1 MRLSSTT
8 KGLLFAGLLL
18 LSVSLLVSG
27 AFAQETTG
35 GMQGTVKD
43 PSGAVVSG
51 ATVDVTSP
59 SLIGKKSATTDSGG
73 YFRFANLPPG
83 TYTLTVTA
91 ANFRSY
97 KQEGITIATGH
108 LPSLDVTLQ
117 VGTASETVEVSGA
130 APIVD
135 VTQSKVQTNITEDV
149 LQNVPKGRSFQ
160 SVIQFAPGARSEPL
174 QGGYQIDGAS
184 NSENSYLVEGQE
196 TASVFDG
203 HSAVNVPMEFIQE
216 VQVKSSGFE
225 AEYGG
230 ALGGVVNVVQK
241 RGSNE
246 WHGSIFNYYQGDFFD
261 AAPNRSL
268 VRDPLVGA
276 NAGGAKRLDQPAIY
290 YQPKKDHYRIDTPGF
305 ELGGYLLK
313 DRLWAFGSF
322 APEINQTARTVN
334 FTSPGPVSS
343 GVPSTTALG
352 PRTFHYNVNTYY
364 SMARVDFLATQKVRL
379 FGSWSYSYQ
388 RGSGTSLP
396 GADNAYLGQT
406 VPNPDTLFNS
416 SAGNNVDNY
425 NSGIGYVAPNV
436 VYNTGADITLT
447 PNLVATT
454 RFGYFYQDYE
464 DRGLPIGLR
473 FIYRDTNY
481 NYNTANAPANLTCV
495 TPTNCGP
502 AGYGN
507 VSLNGQHLNVV
518 APNDVNAT
526 SWSNIGANSAT
537 LFDKWKRYSFNQ
549 DLAYFKKAFGT
560 HNFKGGYAMN
570 HGTNDV
576 NNTFNTG
583 DVYVAFGVP
592 YGPNSSNGI
601 ARCAAIVA
609 QNQTLYGAPG
619 GDPAGTDCMGNWGT
633 VNIRDF
639 GTTGKVGGWNHAFYV
654 QDAWTI
660 GHGITLNLGVRLDKE
675 NLPTYQG
682 ANSGFRGISFG
693 WGDKVAPRLGASWDV
708 LGTGKFKIYGSF
720 GYFYD
725 IMKYQLPRGS
735 FGGDYWHD
743 CVYALDTTNFQSIV
757 PTRDALGHYCPIG
770 NGSTPANFT
779 SVPAGLRFIENYDFR
794 EPANDPNQIGTLG
807 PTGLVDPNLKPMKQ
821 HEMVVGADWALT
833 PTLAFESRYS
843 RKRLDRTIEDAGTIT
858 QNGEVYYITNPGFGV
873 NAVVPN
879 CNGCPANPKAIRNY
893 DGVEFRLTK
902 RPTGHWF
909 GSLSYTYSRL
919 YGNYSGLTATD
930 VSDAIG
936 RNGANTDRAFD
947 EPFMS
952 FDAHGKA
959 INGPLAT
966 DRPNTFK
973 AFGYYRLKWWKFETL
988 LGAYQQAYSGTPLSS
1003 YISVWG
1009 APVFVEGRGNYVNV
1023 TRDATTGNW
1032 VTGNVSARRTPMF
1045 SQTDFNLI
1053 QEMHVSKTNE
1063 KLVAGFEANI
1073 SNIFNQH
1080 SVTFINQNL
1089 IRTSGLN
1096 PYRCGTD
1103 PTGTIVVNTTGTNC
1117 TLVEANQ
1124 AGFDYAAVMTKGYD
1138 YTALANSQGR
1148 TLSSLYGL
1156 PFGWQNP
1163 RSMRFKIRFT
1173 F

>member
-1 MRLSSTT
+1 MRLSSTR
-8 KGLLFAGLLL
+8 KGLLFAGLVL
-18 LSVSLLVSG
+18 LSVSLLIPG
-27 AFAQETTG
+27 MFAQETTG

-97 KQEGITIATGH
+97 KQEGVTIATGH

-246 WHGSIFNYYQGDFFD
+246 WHGSIFNYYQGDAFD
-261 AAPNRSL
+261 SAGNRVL
-268 VRDPLVGA
+268 EKDPLVTA
-276 NAGGAKRLDQPAIY
+276 NAGGAKRLDQPSIY

-305 ELGGYLLK
+305 ELGGYLVK
-313 DRLWAFGSF
+313 DRLWVFGSF
-322 APEINQTARTVN
+322 APEIQNYARTVN
-334 FTSPGPVSS
+334 FNVTG
-343 GVPSTTALG
+343 TAPFTG
-352 PRTFHYNVNTYY
+352 ARTFHENINTYY
-364 SMARVDFLATQKVRL
+364 SMARVDFLATQKIRL

-396 GADNAYLGQT
+396 GANSAYFGQS
-406 VPNPDTLFNS
+406 VPNPDTLYNS
-416 SAGNNVDNY
+416 SSTTSPDNF
-425 NSGIGYVAPNV
+425 NGGIGYVAPNV

-464 DRGLPIGLR
+464 DRGLPVGIR
-473 FIYRDTNY
+473 DIYRDTNY
-481 NYNTANAPANLTCV
+481 PYSTGNAPA
-495 TPTNCGP
+495 P
-502 AGYGN
+502 ATTK
-507 VSLNGQHLNVV
+507 SLNGQTLPAQFV
-518 APNDVNAT
+518 ASTGFAT
-526 SWSNIGANSAT
+526 IGANSAT
-537 LFDKWKRYSFNQ
+537 AFDKWKRYSFNQ
-549 DLAYFKKAFGT
+549 DLAYFKKGFGT
-560 HNFKGGYAMN
+560 HNFKFGYAFN
-570 HGTNDV
+570 HGW
-576 NNTFNTG
+576 NNILNGYQTA
-583 DVYVAFGVP
+583 DVYVAYNVP
-592 YGPNSSNGI
+592 YGPATSNGLT
-601 ARCAAIVA
+601 RCNQIIA
-609 QNQTLYGAPG
+609 QNQATYGAPG
-619 GDPAGTDCMGNWGT
+619 GTINADCQGNWGT
-633 VNIRDF
+633 VNLRDL

-660 GHGITLNLGVRLDKE
+660 GHGVTINAGVRLDKE
-675 NLPTYQG
+675 NLPSYDQAT
-682 ANSGFRGISFG
+682 GFRGISFG

-708 LGTGKFKIYGSF
+708 LGTGKFKVYGSF
-720 GYFYD
+720 GYFFD

-743 CVYALDTTNFQSIV
+743 CVYALDTPDYTTIIPQ
-757 PTRDALGHYCPIG
+757 RDANGHYCPTG
-770 NGSTPANFT
+770 GGATPANGTF
-779 SVPAGLRFIENYDFR
+779 PANGLRFIENVDYR
-794 EPANDPNQIGTLG
+794 EPANDPNQLGTLG
-807 PTGLVDPNLKPMKQ
+807 PTGLVDPALKPMKQ
-821 HEMVVGADWALT
+821 HEMVIGADWAIR
-833 PTLAFESRYS
+833 PTLAFETRYS
-843 RKRLDRTIEDAGTIT
+843 RKRLDRTIEDAGNIT
-858 QNGEVYYITNPGFGV
+858 QDGEIYYITNPGFGV
-873 NAVVPN
+873 NAVTPN
-879 CNGCPANPKAIRNY
+879 CNGCPPNPKAVRNY
-893 DGVEFRLTK
+893 DGIEFRLTK
-902 RPTGHWF
+902 RPTGRWF

-930 VSDAIG
+930 VSDGIG

-947 EPFMS
+947 EPYMS
-952 FDAHGKA
+952 FDANGKV

-966 DRPNTFK
+966 DRPNTLK
-973 AFGYYRLKWWKFETL
+973 AFAYYRLKYGRFETL

-1009 APVFVEGRGNYVNV
+1009 APVFVAGRGNFVPL
-1023 TRDATTGNW
+1023 TRDPATGNW
-1032 VTGNVSARRTPMF
+1032 SAGSPSAKRTPMF
-1045 SQTDFNLI
+1045 TQTDFNFI
-1053 QEMHVSKTNE
+1053 QEMHVSKSNE
-1063 KLVAGFEANI
+1063 KLVAGLEANI

-1080 SVTFINQNL
+1080 NVTFINQNM

-1096 PYRCGTD
+1096 PAACGTA
-1103 PTGTIVVNTTGTNC
+1103 GTNC
-1117 TLVEANQ
+1117 TAIAAAN
-1124 AGFDYAAVMTKGYD
+1124 AGFDYAVLMNKGFD
-1138 YTALANSQGR
+1138 YIGQANTQGR
-1148 TLSSLYGL
+1148 TLNSSYGL